1 MHCASDRPV
10 ACAPPT
16 SSVCNSDLLR
26 FARASRRV
34 RAAGLTLAAITEQI
48 AQMIVARLND
58 QGLGRE
64 KGISRYVALVH
75 TEGCGVTGAQAEA
88 LYARSMLSYL
98 THPLVR
104 CAVLLEHGC
113 EKTHNDYMRNE
124 LAERGLA
131 AAAAA

>member
-1 MHCASDRPV
+1 MDV
-10 ACAPPT
+10 QGEQAPALEFEALRGGRGLTSGQVGLVLPT
-16 SSVCNSDLLR
+16 SLCS
-26 FARASRRV
+26 
-34 RAAGLTLAAITEQI
+34 GQI
-48 AQMIVARLND
+48 AQMIVARLNE

-113 EKTHNDYMRNE
+113 EKTHN
-124 LAERGLA
+124 
-131 AAAAA
+131 